1 MLSIQV
7 KEGDNIER
15 CLKQFKK
22 KFDQTKTMKQLRTRR
37 EFVKPSV
44 LNREMRKKC
53 VQERLELEGADKH
66 GSHPRRGCLKK
77 DAFPVRLFLCP
88 RF

>member
-15 CLKQFKK
+15 ALKQFKK
-22 KFDQTKTMKQLRTRR
+22 RFDQTKTMKQLRTRR

-44 LNREMRKKC
+44 LNREM
-53 VQERLELEGADKH
+53 
-66 GSHPRRGCLKK
+66 LKK
-77 DAFPVRLFLCP
+77 AVYKNGLNLKSE
-88 RF
+88 

>member
-1 MLSIQV
+1 MENFLIFGAQFRSIMLSIQV

-15 CLKQFKK
+15 ALKQFKK

-44 LNREMRKKC
+44 LNREMMKKA
-53 VQERLELEGADKH
+53 VYKNGLN
-66 GSHPRRGCLKK
+66 LKGE
-77 DAFPVRLFLCP
+77 
-88 RF
+88 

>member
-44 LNREMRKKC
+44 LNREMRKKAAYKNG
-53 VQERLELEGADKH
+53 LN
-66 GSHPRRGCLKK
+66 LK
-77 DAFPVRLFLCP
+77 AE
-88 RF
+88 

>member
-1 MLSIQV
+1 MLDFKSFRVFLAPNSTSMLSIQV

-44 LNREMRKKC
+44 LNREMRKKA
-53 VQERLELEGADKH
+53 VYKNGLN
-66 GSHPRRGCLKK
+66 LK
-77 DAFPVRLFLCP
+77 AE
-88 RF
+88 

>member
-15 CLKQFKK
+15 ALKQFKK

-37 EFVKPSV
+37 EFVKPNV
-44 LNREMRKKC
+44 LNREM
-53 VQERLELEGADKH
+53 
-66 GSHPRRGCLKK
+66 LKK
-77 DAFPVRLFLCP
+77 AVYKNGLNLKSE
-88 RF
+88 

>member
-15 CLKQFKK
+15 ALKQFKK
-22 KFDQTKTMKQLRTRR
+22 RFDQTKTMKQLRTRR

-44 LNREMRKKC
+44 LNREMRKKAAYKNG
-53 VQERLELEGADKH
+53 QN
-66 GSHPRRGCLKK
+66 LKSE
-77 DAFPVRLFLCP
+77 
-88 RF
+88 